1 MIYCIID
8 YHPNGDKS
16 GIAVPE
22 TQDKKLSA
30 SIVTTFHFT
39 GGIIRAGMHRPSEN
53 RREQK
58 TYSQEDTKSGNINSC
73 TIYRIHDSL
82 EHFTNENDNVCKL
95 NNKVFDCNG
104 LSLPSKYFIYNN
116 NAKDNNYQSYN
127 LRGQPTKIVGNSD
140 NENTCDFDYINNILE
155 ESEDNVE

>member
-22 TQDKKLSA
+22 TQDRKLSA

-39 GGIIRAGMHRPSEN
+39 SGNVRTGVHGPSNN

-58 TYSQEDTKSGNINSC
+58 THSEEDTKSGNINSC

-95 NNKVFDCNG
+95 DNEIFDSND
-104 LSLPSKYFIYNN
+104 LSLPSKYFIYNDDS
-116 NAKDNNYQSYN
+116 KDNNYQGYHF
-127 LRGQPTKIVGNSD
+127 GG
-140 NENTCDFDYINNILE
+140 
-155 ESEDNVE
+155 